1 MKHLSFTFL
10 AVLFALFACASC
22 DNDELKITE
31 DNIIGEWVEDYSDYP
46 YFASESRI
54 IWTFRPDC
62 RADVH
67 VYDIFAGDSVYSKSY
82 HIGMLGDNV
91 ISLNVF
97 MSDYSGA
104 DYEITKLTKNT
115 MEWQKVGVGKDF
127 LPGSLGSEFKRFTKL
142 TDKNSLFFMRFSEV
156 VAKPQYCY

>member
-10 AVLFALFACASC
+10 VVLFALFACASC
-22 DNDELKITE
+22 DNDELEITE

-62 RADVH
+62 RADIH
-67 VYDIFAGDSVYSKSY
+67 VYDVFAGDSVYSKSY

-104 DYEITKLTKNT
+104 DYEITKLTKNK
-115 MEWQKVGVGKDF
+115 MEWQKVGAGKDY
-127 LPGSLGSEFKRFTKL
+127 LPGSLGSDFKRFTKM
-142 TDKNSLFFMRFSEV
+142 TD
-156 VAKPQYCY
+156 

>member
-1 MKHLSFTFL
+1 MKHLFFTI
-10 AVLFALFACASC
+10 AFALFAFSSC
-22 DNDELKITE
+22 DNDELVITE

-46 YFASESRI
+46 YFASESRML
-54 IWTFRPDC
+54 WTFRNNNRVDIHLY
-62 RADVH
+62 DV
-67 VYDIFAGDSVYSKSY
+67 FAGDSVYSKSY

-97 MSDYSGA
+97 MSDFSGA
-104 DYEITKLTKNT
+104 DYEITKLTKNK

-127 LPGSLGSEFKRFTKL
+127 LPGSLGSDFKRFTKL
-142 TDKNSLFFMRFSEV
+142 TDKNSLWFMRFSEV

>member
-10 AVLFALFACASC
+10 AVIFALFACASC
-22 DNDELKITE
+22 DNDELEITE

-62 RADVH
+62 RANIH
-67 VYDIFAGDSVYSKSY
+67 VYDVFAGDSLYSKSY
-82 HIGMLGDNV
+82 HIGILGDNV

-127 LPGSLGSEFKRFTKL
+127 LPGSLGSDYKHFTKV
-142 TDKNSLFFMRFSEV
+142 TDYYYINL
-156 VAKPQYCY
+156 

>member
-1 MKHLSFTFL
+1 MKHLFFTI
-10 AVLFALFACASC
+10 AFALFVFLSC
-22 DNDELKITE
+22 DNDELVITE

-46 YFASESRI
+46 YFASESRML
-54 IWTFRPDC
+54 WTFRNNNRVDIHLY
-62 RADVH
+62 DV
-67 VYDIFAGDSVYSKSY
+67 FAGDSVYSKSY

-97 MSDYSGA
+97 MSDFSGA

-127 LPGSLGSEFKRFTKL
+127 LPGSLGSDFKCFTKL
-142 TDKNSLFFMRFSEV
+142 TDKSDLNFMRFSEV
-156 VAKPQYCY
+156 VATPQYCY

>member
-1 MKHLSFTFL
+1 MKHLFFTI
-10 AVLFALFACASC
+10 AFALFAFSSC
-22 DNDELKITE
+22 DNDELVITE
-31 DNIIGEWVEDYSDYP
+31 DNIIGEWVEDYSDCP
-46 YFASESRI
+46 YFASESRML
-54 IWTFRPDC
+54 WTFRNNNRVDIHLY
-62 RADVH
+62 DV
-67 VYDIFAGDSVYSKSY
+67 FAGDSVYSKSY

-97 MSDYSGA
+97 MSDFSGA

-127 LPGSLGSEFKRFTKL
+127 LPGSLGSDFKRFTKL
-142 TDKNSLFFMRFSEV
+142 TDKNSLWFMRFSEV